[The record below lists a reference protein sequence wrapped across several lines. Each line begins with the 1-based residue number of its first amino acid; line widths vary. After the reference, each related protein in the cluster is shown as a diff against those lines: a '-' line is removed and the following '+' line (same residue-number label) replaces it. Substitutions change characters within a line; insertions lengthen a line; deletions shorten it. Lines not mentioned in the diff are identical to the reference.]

1 MIRKFLFT
9 IGIMLLFTT
18 SPFSI
23 IAGLVVA
30 IASGISLKM
39 FN

>member
-23 IAGLVVA
+23 ITGLAVVTTL
-30 IASGISLKM
+30 GISLKM
-39 FN
+39 FS